1 MRLGSAEEIRK
12 YQLFGIGGFEL
23 FIILLFAF
31 LIFGPDKLPEMAKTL
46 GVAQAQEEMKAV
58 INDEVLDPDAGKKA
72 ASGSG
77 SKPAPHA
84 TQESFAER
92 KARYDKE
99 RAERLKRQQIDA
111 NRAAMKAE
119 AAKKTVDETADET
132 ACIPVIPFP
141 GAKKAEEP
149 VEAEPEEETDA
160 ETEEEPPQD
169 DEPKSMSLQEILA
182 QTVQEALSEREDTI
196 IEEEPPHRGLFSR
209 RKMRDTEQLYDDAE
223 EEEDEEEEFEEP
235 EPELPEPPLTETLSD
250 YRAQLSGATKA
261 RRGAGIFTLLLCVMA
276 VLEHFSILPEAYT
289 ADPMIR
295 ALPPLA
301 VEAIVC
307 AIGWRIFA
315 GALRS
320 LKRGKVTSGFLTML
334 LCLVTLLDT
343 ALYAFLPARAALSLP
358 LPVLGA
364 MSVYCAL
371 LGESLR
377 LHGMYDTF
385 RIAAIGNAP
394 YIVTVTAGGA
404 AKRVG
409 LPGGFSNSARA
420 NDPYSRWQSV
430 LLPVFLAVSVVFGV
444 LSTLETKQNALL
456 AWNLS
461 VMLASAN
468 LLAFPM
474 VCALPLKRIAARL
487 AKSGS
492 AVAGF
497 SGADAIRRSNCV
509 ILTDGDL
516 FPPGT
521 VTLGG
526 LKVFGE
532 ESGKVISYA
541 ATMAHASESG
551 LSRLFDNLLASD
563 GGFREQVEDVDFY
576 EEGGVGGR
584 IHGETVLFGTAG
596 FMRKRG
602 VNLPRNLGLKTGV
615 FLSVDGTLIAVFAVK
630 YMPAENVDWA
640 LHALHHSRITP
651 VLAVRDGN
659 ITPAL
664 LKRKFGTDA
673 RAVYPK
679 LSTRL
684 ALSERGGGRPY
695 ALLMREGLMPYAEV
709 VLGSKRLCRSARR
722 CTVLAFV
729 AATLATLLA
738 FYLTFVGAYSVL
750 TPLSLLVFV
759 LLWSL
764 SALLDA
770 LLSDRY

>member
-1 MRLGSAEEIRK
+1 MDPKDLEFEETLADSELLLKNTARSMDEDAEFTLES
-12 YQLFGIGGFEL
+12 
-23 FIILLFAF
+23 ILA
-31 LIFGPDKLPEMAKTL
+31 EY
-46 GVAQAQEEMKAV
+46 
-58 INDEVLDPDAGKKA
+58 
-72 ASGSG
+72 GSG
-77 SKPAPHA
+77 TPAAPEPEEKEPEPPAEKKPPAKVVPLP
-84 TQESFAER
+84 
-92 KARYDKE
+92 K
-99 RAERLKRQQIDA
+99 
-111 NRAAMKAE
+111 KAE

-132 ACIPVIPFP
+132 ARIPVIPFP

-149 VEAEPEEETDA
+149 VEAEPEEKTDA

-169 DEPKSMSLQEILA
+169 DEPKSMSLQDILA

-196 IEEEPPHRGLFSR
+196 IEE
-209 RKMRDTEQLYDDAE
+209 
-223 EEEDEEEEFEEP
+223 
-235 EPELPEPPLTETLSD
+235 EPPLTETLSD

-261 RRGAGIFTLLLCVMA
+261 RRGAGIFTFLLCVMA

-295 ALPPLA
+295 ALPLLA

-320 LKRGKVTSGFLTML
+320 LKQGKVTSGFLTML

-430 LLPVFLAVSVVFGV
+430 LLPVFLAASVVFGV

-521 VTLGG
+521 ITLGG

-709 VLGSKRLCRSARR
+709 VLGSKRLCASAKR
-722 CTVLAFV
+722 CTVLAFL
-729 AATLATLLA
+729 AATASTLLA

-750 TPLSLLVFV
+750 TPFSLLIYV

-764 SALLDA
+764 SALVDA

>member
-1 MRLGSAEEIRK
+1 MDPKDLEFEETLADSELLLKNTARSMDEDAEFTLES
-12 YQLFGIGGFEL
+12 
-23 FIILLFAF
+23 ILA
-31 LIFGPDKLPEMAKTL
+31 EY
-46 GVAQAQEEMKAV
+46 
-58 INDEVLDPDAGKKA
+58 
-72 ASGSG
+72 GSG
-77 SKPAPHA
+77 TPAAPEPEEKEPEPPAEKKPPAKVVPLP
-84 TQESFAER
+84 
-92 KARYDKE
+92 K
-99 RAERLKRQQIDA
+99 
-111 NRAAMKAE
+111 KAE

-132 ACIPVIPFP
+132 ARIPVIPFP

-149 VEAEPEEETDA
+149 IEAEPEEKTDA

-169 DEPKSMSLQEILA
+169 DEPKSMSLQDILT

-196 IEEEPPHRGLFSR
+196 IEEEPPRRGLFSR

-223 EEEDEEEEFEEP
+223 KEEDEEEAFEEP

-295 ALPPLA
+295 ALPLLA

-320 LKRGKVTSGFLTML
+320 LKQGKVTSGFLTML

-430 LLPVFLAVSVVFGV
+430 LLPVFLAAAVVFGV

-461 VMLASAN
+461 VRLASAN

-474 VCALPLKRIAARL
+474 VCALPLTRIAARL

-709 VLGSKRLCRSARR
+709 VLGSKRLCASAKR
-722 CTVLAFV
+722 CTVLAFL
-729 AATLATLLA
+729 AATASTLLA

-750 TPLSLLVFV
+750 TPFSLLIYV

-764 SALLDA
+764 SALVDA

>member
-1 MRLGSAEEIRK
+1 MDPKDLEFEETLADSELLLKNTARSMDEDAEFTLESILAEYGSGTPAAPEPEEKASEPPAEEK
-12 YQLFGIGGFEL
+12 QS
-23 FIILLFAF
+23 AKVV
-31 LIFGPDKLPEMAKTL
+31 PLPK
-46 GVAQAQEEMKAV
+46 
-58 INDEVLDPDAGKKA
+58 
-72 ASGSG
+72 
-77 SKPAPHA
+77 
-84 TQESFAER
+84 
-92 KARYDKE
+92 
-99 RAERLKRQQIDA
+99 
-111 NRAAMKAE
+111 KAE

-132 ACIPVIPFP
+132 ARIPVIPFP

-149 VEAEPEEETDA
+149 VEAESEETPEEEPA
-160 ETEEEPPQD
+160 QD
-169 DEPKSMSLQEILA
+169 DEPKSMSLQDVLA

-196 IEEEPPHRGLFSR
+196 IEEEPPRRGLFSR

-235 EPELPEPPLTETLSD
+235 EPELPEPPLTEMLSD

-295 ALPPLA
+295 ALPLLA

-315 GALRS
+315 RTIRS
-320 LKRGKVTSGFLTML
+320 LRQGKTTSGFLTML

-420 NDPYSRWQSV
+420 NAPYSRWQSV
-430 LLPVFLAVSVVFGV
+430 LLPVFLAAAVVFGV
-444 LSTLETKQNALL
+444 LSTLEMKQNALL

-709 VLGSKRLCRSARR
+709 VLGSKRLCASARR
-722 CTVLAFV
+722 CTVLAFL
-729 AATLATLLA
+729 AATASTLLA

-750 TPLSLLVFV
+750 TPLSLLIYV

-764 SALLDA
+764 SALVDA

>member
-1 MRLGSAEEIRK
+1 MDPKDLEFEETLADSELLLKNTARSMDEDAEFTLES
-12 YQLFGIGGFEL
+12 
-23 FIILLFAF
+23 ILA
-31 LIFGPDKLPEMAKTL
+31 EY
-46 GVAQAQEEMKAV
+46 
-58 INDEVLDPDAGKKA
+58 
-72 ASGSG
+72 GSG
-77 SKPAPHA
+77 TPAVPEPEEKEPEPPAEKKPPAKVVPLP
-84 TQESFAER
+84 
-92 KARYDKE
+92 K
-99 RAERLKRQQIDA
+99 
-111 NRAAMKAE
+111 KAE

-132 ACIPVIPFP
+132 ARIPVIPFP

-149 VEAEPEEETDA
+149 IEAEPEEKTDA

-169 DEPKSMSLQEILA
+169 DEPKSMSLQDILA
-182 QTVQEALSEREDTI
+182 QTVQEALSEREDTV
-196 IEEEPPHRGLFSR
+196 IEEEPPRRGLFSR

-295 ALPPLA
+295 ALPLLA

-320 LKRGKVTSGFLTML
+320 LKQGKVTSGFLTML

-420 NDPYSRWQSV
+420 NAPYSRWQSV
-430 LLPVFLAVSVVFGV
+430 LLPVFLAAAVVFGV

-474 VCALPLKRIAARL
+474 VCTLPLKRIAARL

-709 VLGSKRLCRSARR
+709 VLGSKRLCASARR
-722 CTVLAFV
+722 CTVLAFL
-729 AATLATLLA
+729 AATASTLLA

-750 TPLSLLVFV
+750 TPFSLLIYV

-764 SALLDA
+764 SALVDA

>member
-1 MRLGSAEEIRK
+1 MDPKDLEFEETLADSELLLKNTARSMDEDAEFTLESILAEYGSGTPAAPEPEEKASEPPAEEK
-12 YQLFGIGGFEL
+12 QS
-23 FIILLFAF
+23 AKVV
-31 LIFGPDKLPEMAKTL
+31 PLPK
-46 GVAQAQEEMKAV
+46 
-58 INDEVLDPDAGKKA
+58 
-72 ASGSG
+72 
-77 SKPAPHA
+77 
-84 TQESFAER
+84 
-92 KARYDKE
+92 
-99 RAERLKRQQIDA
+99 
-111 NRAAMKAE
+111 KAE

-132 ACIPVIPFP
+132 ARIPVIPFP

-149 VEAEPEEETDA
+149 VEAEPEETP
-160 ETEEEPPQD
+160 EEEPAQD
-169 DEPKSMSLQEILA
+169 DEPKSMSLQDVLA

-196 IEEEPPHRGLFSR
+196 IEEEPPRRGLFSR

-295 ALPPLA
+295 ALPLLA

-320 LKRGKVTSGFLTML
+320 LKQGKVTSGFLTML

-420 NDPYSRWQSV
+420 NAPYSRWQSV
-430 LLPVFLAVSVVFGV
+430 LLPVFLAAAVVFGV

-474 VCALPLKRIAARL
+474 VCALPLKRIAAWL

-521 VTLGG
+521 ITLGG

-576 EEGGVGGR
+576 EEGGIGGR

-709 VLGSKRLCRSARR
+709 VLGSKRLCASAKR
-722 CTVLAFV
+722 CTVLAFL
-729 AATLATLLA
+729 AATASTLLA

-750 TPLSLLVFV
+750 TPFSLLIYV

-764 SALLDA
+764 SALVDA

>member
-1 MRLGSAEEIRK
+1 MDPKDLEFEETLADSELLLKNTARSMDEDAEFTLESILAEYGSGTPAAPEPEEKASEPPAEEK
-12 YQLFGIGGFEL
+12 QS
-23 FIILLFAF
+23 AKVV
-31 LIFGPDKLPEMAKTL
+31 PLPK
-46 GVAQAQEEMKAV
+46 
-58 INDEVLDPDAGKKA
+58 
-72 ASGSG
+72 
-77 SKPAPHA
+77 
-84 TQESFAER
+84 
-92 KARYDKE
+92 
-99 RAERLKRQQIDA
+99 
-111 NRAAMKAE
+111 KAE

-132 ACIPVIPFP
+132 ARIPVIPFP

-149 VEAEPEEETDA
+149 VEAEPEETP
-160 ETEEEPPQD
+160 EEEPAQD
-169 DEPKSMSLQEILA
+169 DEPKSMSLQDILA

-196 IEEEPPHRGLFSR
+196 IEEKPPRRGLFSR

-295 ALPPLA
+295 ALPLLA

-315 GALRS
+315 RTIRS
-320 LKRGKVTSGFLTML
+320 LRQGKTTSGFLTML

-420 NDPYSRWQSV
+420 NAPYSRWQSV
-430 LLPVFLAVSVVFGV
+430 LLPVFLAAAVVFGV

-474 VCALPLKRIAARL
+474 ACALPLKRIAARL

-709 VLGSKRLCRSARR
+709 VLGSKRLCASAKR
-722 CTVLAFV
+722 CTVLAFL
-729 AATLATLLA
+729 AATASTLLA

-750 TPLSLLVFV
+750 TPLSLLIYV

-764 SALLDA
+764 SALVDA

>member
-1 MRLGSAEEIRK
+1 MDPKDLEFEETLADSELLLKNTARSMDEDAEFTLESILAEYGSGTSAAPEPEEKEPEPPAEK
-12 YQLFGIGGFEL
+12 KPP
-23 FIILLFAF
+23 AKVV
-31 LIFGPDKLPEMAKTL
+31 PLP
-46 GVAQAQEEMKAV
+46 
-58 INDEVLDPDAGKKA
+58 KKA
-72 ASGSG
+72 E
-77 SKPAPHA
+77 
-84 TQESFAER
+84 T
-92 KARYDKE
+92 
-99 RAERLKRQQIDA
+99 
-111 NRAAMKAE
+111 
-119 AAKKTVDETADET
+119 AKKPVDETADKT
-132 ACIPVIPFP
+132 VRLPVIPFP

-149 VEAEPEEETDA
+149 IEAEPEA
-160 ETEEEPPQD
+160 APEEEPAQD
-169 DEPKSMSLQEILA
+169 DEPKSMSLQDILA
-182 QTVQEALSEREDTI
+182 QTVQEALSEREDTV
-196 IEEEPPHRGLFSR
+196 IEEEPPRRGLFSR

-223 EEEDEEEEFEEP
+223 EEENEEEEFE

-289 ADPMIR
+289 GNSMIR
-295 ALPPLA
+295 ALPLLA
-301 VEAIVC
+301 LEAIVC

-320 LKRGKVTSGFLTML
+320 LKRGKVTSGFLTLL

-364 MSVYCAL
+364 LSVYCSL

-430 LLPVFLAVSVVFGV
+430 LLPIFLVAAVVFGV
-444 LSTLETKQNALL
+444 LSTLETKQSALL

-474 VCALPLKRIAARL
+474 VCALPLKRIASRL

-521 VTLGG
+521 ITLGG

-679 LSTRL
+679 ISTRL

-709 VLGSKRLCRSARR
+709 VLGSKRLCASAKR
-722 CTVLAFV
+722 CTVLAFL
-729 AATLATLLA
+729 AATASTLLA

-750 TPLSLLVFV
+750 TPFSLLIYV

-764 SALLDA
+764 SVLVDA
-770 LLSDRY
+770 MLSDRY

>member
-1 MRLGSAEEIRK
+1 MDPKDLEFEETLADSELLLKNTARSMDEDAEFTLES
-12 YQLFGIGGFEL
+12 
-23 FIILLFAF
+23 ILA
-31 LIFGPDKLPEMAKTL
+31 EY
-46 GVAQAQEEMKAV
+46 
-58 INDEVLDPDAGKKA
+58 
-72 ASGSG
+72 GSG
-77 SKPAPHA
+77 TPAAPEPEEKEPEPPAEKKPPAKVVPLP
-84 TQESFAER
+84 
-92 KARYDKE
+92 K
-99 RAERLKRQQIDA
+99 
-111 NRAAMKAE
+111 KAE

-132 ACIPVIPFP
+132 ARIPVIPFP

-149 VEAEPEEETDA
+149 IEAEPEEKTDA

-169 DEPKSMSLQEILA
+169 DEPKSMSLQDILA

-196 IEEEPPHRGLFSR
+196 IEEEPPRRGLFSR

-223 EEEDEEEEFEEP
+223 EEEDEEEEFEES

-295 ALPPLA
+295 ALPLLA

-320 LKRGKVTSGFLTML
+320 LKQGKVTSGFLTML

-430 LLPVFLAVSVVFGV
+430 LLPVFLAAAVVFGV

-474 VCALPLKRIAARL
+474 VCTLPLKRIAARL

-709 VLGSKRLCRSARR
+709 VLGSKRLCASARR
-722 CTVLAFV
+722 CTVLAFL
-729 AATLATLLA
+729 AATASTLLA

-750 TPLSLLVFV
+750 TPLSLLIYV

-764 SALLDA
+764 SALVDA

>member
-1 MRLGSAEEIRK
+1 MDPKDLEFEETLADSELLLKNTARSMDENAEFTLESILAEYGSGTGAASEPEETPALPAEE
-12 YQLFGIGGFEL
+12 
-23 FIILLFAF
+23 
-31 LIFGPDKLPEMAKTL
+31 
-46 GVAQAQEEMKAV
+46 
-58 INDEVLDPDAGKKA
+58 KKA
-72 ASGSG
+72 ANA
-77 SKPAPHA
+77 APLP
-84 TQESFAER
+84 
-92 KARYDKE
+92 K
-99 RAERLKRQQIDA
+99 
-111 NRAAMKAE
+111 KAE
-119 AAKKTVDETADET
+119 TARGDTDETVRL
-132 ACIPVIPFP
+132 PVIPFP
-141 GAKKAEEP
+141 GAKKAGESVEP
-149 VEAEPEEETDA
+149 EAEKAEESA
-160 ETEEEPPQD
+160 EPPAPD
-169 DEPKSMSLQEILA
+169 DAPKAMSLQDILA

-196 IEEEPPHRGLFSR
+196 IEEEPPRRGLFSR
-209 RKMRDTEQLYDDAE
+209 RRMRDTEQLYDDPE
-223 EEEDEEEEFEEP
+223 EEESGDEEEFE
-235 EPELPEPPLTETLSD
+235 EPELPEPPLDETLSD
-250 YRAQLSGATKA
+250 YRAQLSGAVKA
-261 RRGAGIFTLLLCVMA
+261 RRGAGIFTLPLCVMA
-276 VLEHFSILPEAYT
+276 VLEHFSVLPAAYVE
-289 ADPMIR
+289 DPMLR
-295 ALPPLA
+295 ALPLL
-301 VEAIVC
+301 VLEAIVC
-307 AIGWRIFA
+307 AFGWRIFA
-315 GALRS
+315 DALRS
-320 LKRGKVTSGFLTML
+320 LRRGKVASPFLTLL

-358 LPVLGA
+358 LPALGA
-364 MSVYCAL
+364 LSVYCAL

-385 RIAAIGNAP
+385 RIAAIGSAP

-409 LPGGFSNSARA
+409 PVNGFSNSARA
-420 NDPYSRWQSV
+420 GDPYSRWQSI
-430 LLPVFLAVSVVFGV
+430 LLPVFLAASVAFGV
-444 LSTLETKQNALL
+444 LSTLETKQRVLL

-461 VMLASAN
+461 VLLASAN

-563 GGFREQVEDVDFY
+563 GGFREPVEDVDFY

-679 LSTRL
+679 LGTRL

-709 VLGSKRLCRSARR
+709 VLGSKRLCTSARR
-722 CTVLAFV
+722 CTVLAFL
-729 AATLATLLA
+729 AATASMLLA

-750 TPLSLLVFV
+750 TPFSLLIYV

-764 SALLDA
+764 SVLVDA

>member
-1 MRLGSAEEIRK
+1 MDPKDLEFEETLADSELLLKNTARSMDEDAEFTLESILAEYGSGTPAAPEPEEKELEPPAEK
-12 YQLFGIGGFEL
+12 KPP
-23 FIILLFAF
+23 AKVV
-31 LIFGPDKLPEMAKTL
+31 PLPK
-46 GVAQAQEEMKAV
+46 KA
-58 INDEVLDPDAGKKA
+58 ETAKKA
-72 ASGSG
+72 AD
-77 SKPAPHA
+77 KP
-84 TQESFAER
+84 
-92 KARYDKE
+92 
-99 RAERLKRQQIDA
+99 
-111 NRAAMKAE
+111 
-119 AAKKTVDETADET
+119 ADET
-132 ACIPVIPFP
+132 VRLPVIPFP
-141 GAKKAEEP
+141 GAKKAETQ
-149 VEAEPEEETDA
+149 VEPEEEPEEA
-160 ETEEEPPQD
+160 PEEEPAQD
-169 DEPKSMSLQEILA
+169 DEPKSMSLQDILA
-182 QTVQEALSEREDTI
+182 QTVQEALSEREDTV
-196 IEEEPPHRGLFSR
+196 IEEEPPRRGLFSR

-223 EEEDEEEEFEEP
+223 EEEEDEEFEEP
-235 EPELPEPPLTETLSD
+235 EPELPEPPLEETLSD

-261 RRGAGIFTLLLCVMA
+261 RRGAGIFTFLLCVMA

-289 ADPMIR
+289 GSPMIR
-295 ALPPLA
+295 ALPLLA
-301 VEAIVC
+301 LETIVC

-320 LKRGKVTSGFLTML
+320 LKQGKVTSGFLTML

-364 MSVYCAL
+364 LSVYCAL

-377 LHGMYDTF
+377 LRGMYDTF

-409 LPGGFSNSARA
+409 LPNGFSNSARA

-430 LLPVFLAVSVVFGV
+430 LLPIFLVAAVVFGV

-474 VCALPLKRIAARL
+474 VCALPFKRIASRL

-521 VTLGG
+521 ITLGG

-709 VLGSKRLCRSARR
+709 VLGSKRLCASAKR
-722 CTVLAFV
+722 CTVLAFL
-729 AATLATLLA
+729 AATASTLLA
-738 FYLTFVGAYSVL
+738 FYLTFAGAYSVL
-750 TPLSLLVFV
+750 TPFSLLIYV

-764 SALLDA
+764 SVLVDA
-770 LLSDRY
+770 MLSDRY

>member
-1 MRLGSAEEIRK
+1 MDPKDLEFEETLADSELLLKNTARSMDEDAEFTLES
-12 YQLFGIGGFEL
+12 
-23 FIILLFAF
+23 ILA
-31 LIFGPDKLPEMAKTL
+31 EY
-46 GVAQAQEEMKAV
+46 
-58 INDEVLDPDAGKKA
+58 
-72 ASGSG
+72 GSG
-77 SKPAPHA
+77 TPAAPEPEEKEPEPPAEKKPPAKVVPLP
-84 TQESFAER
+84 
-92 KARYDKE
+92 K
-99 RAERLKRQQIDA
+99 
-111 NRAAMKAE
+111 KAE

-132 ACIPVIPFP
+132 ARIPVIPFP

-149 VEAEPEEETDA
+149 VEAEPEETP
-160 ETEEEPPQD
+160 EEEPAQD
-169 DEPKSMSLQEILA
+169 DEPKSMSLQDILA
-182 QTVQEALSEREDTI
+182 QTVQEALSEREDTV
-196 IEEEPPHRGLFSR
+196 IEEEPPRRGLFSR

-320 LKRGKVTSGFLTML
+320 LKQGKVTSGFLTML

-420 NDPYSRWQSV
+420 NAPYSRWQSV
-430 LLPVFLAVSVVFGV
+430 LLPVFLAAAVVFGV

-474 VCALPLKRIAARL
+474 VCVLPLKRIAARL

-709 VLGSKRLCRSARR
+709 VLGSKRLCASAKR
-722 CTVLAFV
+722 CTVLAFL
-729 AATLATLLA
+729 AATASTLLA
-738 FYLTFVGAYSVL
+738 FYLTFVGAYNVL
-750 TPLSLLVFV
+750 TPLSLLIYV

-764 SALLDA
+764 SALVDA

>member
-1 MRLGSAEEIRK
+1 MDPKDLEFEETLADSELLLKNTARSMDEDAEFTLESILAEYGSGTPAAPEPEEK
-12 YQLFGIGGFEL
+12 EPEPPTEKKPP
-23 FIILLFAF
+23 AKVV
-31 LIFGPDKLPEMAKTL
+31 PLP
-46 GVAQAQEEMKAV
+46 
-58 INDEVLDPDAGKKA
+58 KKA
-72 ASGSG
+72 E
-77 SKPAPHA
+77 
-84 TQESFAER
+84 T
-92 KARYDKE
+92 
-99 RAERLKRQQIDA
+99 
-111 NRAAMKAE
+111 
-119 AAKKTVDETADET
+119 AKKPVDETADET
-132 ACIPVIPFP
+132 VRLPVIPFP

-149 VEAEPEEETDA
+149 IEAEPEEA
-160 ETEEEPPQD
+160 PEEEPAQD
-169 DEPKSMSLQEILA
+169 DEPKSMSLQDILA
-182 QTVQEALSEREDTI
+182 QTVQEALSEREDTV
-196 IEEEPPHRGLFSR
+196 IEEEPPRRGLFSR

-223 EEEDEEEEFEEP
+223 EEEEEEEEFE

-289 ADPMIR
+289 GNSMIR
-295 ALPPLA
+295 ALPLLA
-301 VEAIVC
+301 LEAIVC

-320 LKRGKVTSGFLTML
+320 LKRGKVTSGFLTLL

-364 MSVYCAL
+364 LSVYCAL

-430 LLPVFLAVSVVFGV
+430 LLPIFLVAAVVFGV
-444 LSTLETKQNALL
+444 LSTLETKQSALL

-474 VCALPLKRIAARL
+474 VCALPLKRIASRL

-521 VTLGG
+521 ITLGG

-679 LSTRL
+679 ISTRL

-709 VLGSKRLCRSARR
+709 VLGSKRLCASAKR
-722 CTVLAFV
+722 CTVLAFL
-729 AATLATLLA
+729 AATASTLLA

-750 TPLSLLVFV
+750 TPLSLLIYV

-764 SALLDA
+764 SVLVDA
-770 LLSDRY
+770 MLSDRY

>member
-1 MRLGSAEEIRK
+1 MDPKDLEFEETLADSELLLKNTARSMDEDAEFTLES
-12 YQLFGIGGFEL
+12 
-23 FIILLFAF
+23 ILA
-31 LIFGPDKLPEMAKTL
+31 EY
-46 GVAQAQEEMKAV
+46 
-58 INDEVLDPDAGKKA
+58 
-72 ASGSG
+72 GSG
-77 SKPAPHA
+77 TPAAPEPEEKEPEPPAEKKPPAKVVPLP
-84 TQESFAER
+84 
-92 KARYDKE
+92 K
-99 RAERLKRQQIDA
+99 
-111 NRAAMKAE
+111 KAE

-132 ACIPVIPFP
+132 ARIPVIPFP

-149 VEAEPEEETDA
+149 IEAEPEEETDA

-169 DEPKSMSLQEILA
+169 DEPKSMSLQDILA
-182 QTVQEALSEREDTI
+182 QTVQEALSEREDTV
-196 IEEEPPHRGLFSR
+196 IEEEPPRRGLFSR

-295 ALPPLA
+295 ALPLLA

-320 LKRGKVTSGFLTML
+320 LKQGKVTSGFLTML

-430 LLPVFLAVSVVFGV
+430 LLPVFLAAAVVFGV

-474 VCALPLKRIAARL
+474 VCTLPLKRIAARL

-709 VLGSKRLCRSARR
+709 VLGSKRLCASARR
-722 CTVLAFV
+722 CTVLAFL
-729 AATLATLLA
+729 AATASTLLA

-750 TPLSLLVFV
+750 TPFSLLIYV

-764 SALLDA
+764 SALVDA

>member
-1 MRLGSAEEIRK
+1 MDPKDLEFEETLADSELLLKNTARSMDEDAEFTLESILAEYGSGASAAPKPEETAPEPPAEK
-12 YQLFGIGGFEL
+12 KP
-23 FIILLFAF
+23 A
-31 LIFGPDKLPEMAKTL
+31 AKTVPL
-46 GVAQAQEEMKAV
+46 
-58 INDEVLDPDAGKKA
+58 PKKA
-72 ASGSG
+72 E
-77 SKPAPHA
+77 
-84 TQESFAER
+84 T
-92 KARYDKE
+92 
-99 RAERLKRQQIDA
+99 
-111 NRAAMKAE
+111 
-119 AAKKTVDETADET
+119 AKKAVDETADEPVRG
-132 ACIPVIPFP
+132 PVIPFP

-149 VEAEPEEETDA
+149 SEPEEKTEA
-160 ETEEEPPQD
+160 ESEEETVQD
-169 DEPKSMSLQEILA
+169 DGPKSMSLQDILA
-182 QTVQEALSEREDTI
+182 QTVQEALSEREDTV
-196 IEEEPPHRGLFSR
+196 IEEEPPRRGLFSR

-223 EEEDEEEEFEEP
+223 EEEDEEDEEFE
-235 EPELPEPPLTETLSD
+235 EPELPEPPLAETLSD

-261 RRGAGIFTLLLCVMA
+261 RRGAGIFAFLLCVMA

-295 ALPPLA
+295 ALPLLA
-301 VEAIVC
+301 LEAIVC

-320 LKRGKVTSGFLTML
+320 LGQGKVTSGFLTML
-334 LCLVTLLDT
+334 LCVVTLLDT

-364 MSVYCAL
+364 LSVYCAL

-385 RIAAIGNAP
+385 RIVAIGNAP

-409 LPGGFSNSARA
+409 LSGGFSNSARA
-420 NDPYSRWQSV
+420 SDPYSRWQSV
-430 LLPVFLAVSVVFGV
+430 LLPVFLVAAVVFGV
-444 LSTLETKQNALL
+444 LSTLETKQSVLL

-461 VMLASAN
+461 VLLASAN

-474 VCALPLKRIAARL
+474 VCALPFKRIAARL

-709 VLGSKRLCRSARR
+709 VLGSKRLCTSARR
-722 CTVLAFV
+722 CTVLAFL
-729 AATLATLLA
+729 AATASTLLA

-750 TPLSLLVFV
+750 TPLSLLIYV

-764 SALLDA
+764 SVLLDA
-770 LLSDRY
+770 MLSDRY

>member
-1 MRLGSAEEIRK
+1 MDPKDLEFEETLADSELLLKNTARSMDEDAEFTLES
-12 YQLFGIGGFEL
+12 
-23 FIILLFAF
+23 ILA
-31 LIFGPDKLPEMAKTL
+31 EY
-46 GVAQAQEEMKAV
+46 
-58 INDEVLDPDAGKKA
+58 
-72 ASGSG
+72 GSG
-77 SKPAPHA
+77 TPAAPEPEEKEPEPPAEKKPPAKVVPLP
-84 TQESFAER
+84 
-92 KARYDKE
+92 K
-99 RAERLKRQQIDA
+99 
-111 NRAAMKAE
+111 KAE

-132 ACIPVIPFP
+132 ARIPVIPFP

-149 VEAEPEEETDA
+149 IEAEPEEETDA

-169 DEPKSMSLQEILA
+169 DEPKSMSLQDILA

-196 IEEEPPHRGLFSR
+196 IEEEPPRRGLFSR

-301 VEAIVC
+301 VEAIAC

-320 LKRGKVTSGFLTML
+320 LKQGKVTSGFLTML

-430 LLPVFLAVSVVFGV
+430 LLPVFLAAAVVFGV

-709 VLGSKRLCRSARR
+709 VLGSKRLCASARR
-722 CTVLAFV
+722 CTVLAFL
-729 AATLATLLA
+729 AAMASTLLA

-750 TPLSLLVFV
+750 TPFSLLIYV

-764 SALLDA
+764 SALVDA

>member
-1 MRLGSAEEIRK
+1 MDPKDLEFEETLADSELLLKNTARSMDEDAEFTLESILAEYGSGTPAAPEPEEKEPEPSAEK
-12 YQLFGIGGFEL
+12 KPP
-23 FIILLFAF
+23 AKVV
-31 LIFGPDKLPEMAKTL
+31 PLPK
-46 GVAQAQEEMKAV
+46 
-58 INDEVLDPDAGKKA
+58 
-72 ASGSG
+72 
-77 SKPAPHA
+77 
-84 TQESFAER
+84 
-92 KARYDKE
+92 
-99 RAERLKRQQIDA
+99 
-111 NRAAMKAE
+111 KAE

-132 ACIPVIPFP
+132 ARIPVIPFP

-149 VEAEPEEETDA
+149 IEAEPEEETDA

-169 DEPKSMSLQEILA
+169 DEPKSMSLQDILA

-196 IEEEPPHRGLFSR
+196 IEEEPPRRGLFSR

-320 LKRGKVTSGFLTML
+320 LKQGKVTSGFLTML

-430 LLPVFLAVSVVFGV
+430 LLPVFLAAAVVFGV

-709 VLGSKRLCRSARR
+709 VLGSKRLCASAKR
-722 CTVLAFV
+722 CTVLAFL
-729 AATLATLLA
+729 AATASTLLA

-750 TPLSLLVFV
+750 TPFSLLIYV

-764 SALLDA
+764 SALVDA

>member
-1 MRLGSAEEIRK
+1 MDPKDLEFEETLADSELLLKNTARSMDEDAEFTLES
-12 YQLFGIGGFEL
+12 
-23 FIILLFAF
+23 ILA
-31 LIFGPDKLPEMAKTL
+31 EY
-46 GVAQAQEEMKAV
+46 
-58 INDEVLDPDAGKKA
+58 
-72 ASGSG
+72 GSG
-77 SKPAPHA
+77 TPAAPEPEEKEPEPPAEKKPPAKVVPLP
-84 TQESFAER
+84 
-92 KARYDKE
+92 K
-99 RAERLKRQQIDA
+99 
-111 NRAAMKAE
+111 KAE

-132 ACIPVIPFP
+132 ARIPVIPFP

-149 VEAEPEEETDA
+149 IEAEPEEKTDA

-169 DEPKSMSLQEILA
+169 DEPKSMSLQDILA

-196 IEEEPPHRGLFSR
+196 IEEEPPRRGLFSR

-295 ALPPLA
+295 ALPLLA
-301 VEAIVC
+301 VEAIAC

-320 LKRGKVTSGFLTML
+320 LKQGKVTSGFLTML

-430 LLPVFLAVSVVFGV
+430 LLPVFLAAAVVFGV

-474 VCALPLKRIAARL
+474 ACALPLKRIAARL

-709 VLGSKRLCRSARR
+709 VLGSKRLCASAKR
-722 CTVLAFV
+722 CTVLAFL
-729 AATLATLLA
+729 AATASTLLA

-750 TPLSLLVFV
+750 TPFSLLIYV

-764 SALLDA
+764 SALVDA

>member
-1 MRLGSAEEIRK
+1 MDPKDLEFEETLADSELLLKNTARSMDEDAEFTLES
-12 YQLFGIGGFEL
+12 
-23 FIILLFAF
+23 ILA
-31 LIFGPDKLPEMAKTL
+31 EY
-46 GVAQAQEEMKAV
+46 
-58 INDEVLDPDAGKKA
+58 
-72 ASGSG
+72 GSG
-77 SKPAPHA
+77 TPAAPEPEEKEPEPPAEKKPPAKVVPLP
-84 TQESFAER
+84 
-92 KARYDKE
+92 K
-99 RAERLKRQQIDA
+99 
-111 NRAAMKAE
+111 KAE
-119 AAKKTVDETADET
+119 AADETAR
-132 ACIPVIPFP
+132 IPVIPFP

-149 VEAEPEEETDA
+149 VEAEPEETP
-160 ETEEEPPQD
+160 EEEPPQD
-169 DEPKSMSLQEILA
+169 DEPKSMSLQDILA
-182 QTVQEALSEREDTI
+182 QTVQEALSEREDTV
-196 IEEEPPHRGLFSR
+196 IEEEPPRRGLFSR

-301 VEAIVC
+301 VEAIAC

-320 LKRGKVTSGFLTML
+320 LKQGKVTSGFLSML

-409 LPGGFSNSARA
+409 LPDGFSNSARA

-430 LLPVFLAVSVVFGV
+430 LLPVFLAAAVVFGV

-492 AVAGF
+492 
-497 SGADAIRRSNCV
+497 R
-509 ILTDGDL
+509 
-516 FPPGT
+516 
-521 VTLGG
+521 GG
-526 LKVFGE
+526 LFRRGRHPPEQLRHSDRRRPVPARNGHARRAQSVWRGE
-532 ESGKVISYA
+532 RQG
-541 ATMAHASESG
+541 H
-551 LSRLFDNLLASD
+551 LLRRDD
-563 GGFREQVEDVDFY
+563 GPRV
-576 EEGGVGGR
+576 
-584 IHGETVLFGTAG
+584 
-596 FMRKRG
+596 RKR
-602 VNLPRNLGLKTGV
+602 PEPP
-615 FLSVDGTLIAVFAVK
+615 F
-630 YMPAENVDWA
+630 
-640 LHALHHSRITP
+640 
-651 VLAVRDGN
+651 
-659 ITPAL
+659 
-664 LKRKFGTDA
+664 
-673 RAVYPK
+673 
-679 LSTRL
+679 
-684 ALSERGGGRPY
+684 
-695 ALLMREGLMPYAEV
+695 
-709 VLGSKRLCRSARR
+709 
-722 CTVLAFV
+722 
-729 AATLATLLA
+729 
-738 FYLTFVGAYSVL
+738 
-750 TPLSLLVFV
+750 
-759 LLWSL
+759 
-764 SALLDA
+764 
-770 LLSDRY
+770 

>member
-1 MRLGSAEEIRK
+1 MDPKDLEFEETLADSELLLKNTARSMDEDAEFTLESILAEYGSGTPAAPEPEEKASEPPAEEK
-12 YQLFGIGGFEL
+12 QS
-23 FIILLFAF
+23 AKVV
-31 LIFGPDKLPEMAKTL
+31 PLPK
-46 GVAQAQEEMKAV
+46 
-58 INDEVLDPDAGKKA
+58 
-72 ASGSG
+72 
-77 SKPAPHA
+77 
-84 TQESFAER
+84 
-92 KARYDKE
+92 
-99 RAERLKRQQIDA
+99 
-111 NRAAMKAE
+111 KAE
-119 AAKKTVDETADET
+119 AAKESVDDTADGT
-132 ACIPVIPFP
+132 ARIPVIPFP

-149 VEAEPEEETDA
+149 IEAEPEEETDA

-169 DEPKSMSLQEILA
+169 DEPKSMSLQDILA

-196 IEEEPPHRGLFSR
+196 IEEEPPRRGLFSR

-261 RRGAGIFTLLLCVMA
+261 RRGAGIFTLLLCVIA

-307 AIGWRIFA
+307 AIGWGLFA

-430 LLPVFLAVSVVFGV
+430 LLPVFLAAAVVFGV

-551 LSRLFDNLLASD
+551 LSRLFDNLLARD

-709 VLGSKRLCRSARR
+709 VLGSKRLCASARR
-722 CTVLAFV
+722 CTVLAFL
-729 AATLATLLA
+729 AATASTLLA

-750 TPLSLLVFV
+750 TPFSLLIYV

-764 SALLDA
+764 SALVDA

>member
-1 MRLGSAEEIRK
+1 MDPKDLEFEETLADSELLLKNTARSMDEDAEFTLES
-12 YQLFGIGGFEL
+12 
-23 FIILLFAF
+23 ILA
-31 LIFGPDKLPEMAKTL
+31 EY
-46 GVAQAQEEMKAV
+46 
-58 INDEVLDPDAGKKA
+58 
-72 ASGSG
+72 GSG
-77 SKPAPHA
+77 TPAAPEPEEKEPEPPAEKKPPAKVVPLP
-84 TQESFAER
+84 
-92 KARYDKE
+92 K
-99 RAERLKRQQIDA
+99 
-111 NRAAMKAE
+111 KAE

-132 ACIPVIPFP
+132 ARIPVIPFP

-149 VEAEPEEETDA
+149 IEAEPEEETDA
-160 ETEEEPPQD
+160 ETEEGPPQD
-169 DEPKSMSLQEILA
+169 DEPKSMSLQDILA

-196 IEEEPPHRGLFSR
+196 IEEEPPRRGLFSR

-295 ALPPLA
+295 ALPLLA

-320 LKRGKVTSGFLTML
+320 LKQGKVTSGFLTML

-377 LHGMYDTF
+377 LHSMYDTF

-430 LLPVFLAVSVVFGV
+430 LLPVFLAASVVFGM

-474 VCALPLKRIAARL
+474 VCALPLNRIAARL

-709 VLGSKRLCRSARR
+709 VLGSKRLCASARR
-722 CTVLAFV
+722 CTVLAFL
-729 AATLATLLA
+729 AATASTLLA

-750 TPLSLLVFV
+750 TPFSLLIYV

-764 SALLDA
+764 SALVDA

>member
-1 MRLGSAEEIRK
+1 MDPKDLEFEETLADSELLLKNTARSMDEDAEFTLESILAEYGSGTSAAPEPEEKEPEPPAEK
-12 YQLFGIGGFEL
+12 KPP
-23 FIILLFAF
+23 AKVV
-31 LIFGPDKLPEMAKTL
+31 PLP
-46 GVAQAQEEMKAV
+46 
-58 INDEVLDPDAGKKA
+58 KKA
-72 ASGSG
+72 E
-77 SKPAPHA
+77 
-84 TQESFAER
+84 T
-92 KARYDKE
+92 
-99 RAERLKRQQIDA
+99 
-111 NRAAMKAE
+111 
-119 AAKKTVDETADET
+119 AKKPVDETADET
-132 ACIPVIPFP
+132 VRLPVIPFP

-149 VEAEPEEETDA
+149 IEAEPEA
-160 ETEEEPPQD
+160 APEEEPAQD
-169 DEPKSMSLQEILA
+169 DEPKSMSLQDILA
-182 QTVQEALSEREDTI
+182 QTVQEALSEREDTV
-196 IEEEPPHRGLFSR
+196 IEEEPPRRGLFSR

-223 EEEDEEEEFEEP
+223 EEENEEEEFE

-289 ADPMIR
+289 GNSMIR
-295 ALPPLA
+295 ALPLLA
-301 VEAIVC
+301 LEAIVC

-320 LKRGKVTSGFLTML
+320 LKRGKVTSGFLTLL

-343 ALYAFLPARAALSLP
+343 AIYAFLPARAALSLP

-364 MSVYCAL
+364 LSVYCAL

-409 LPGGFSNSARA
+409 LPGGFSNSVRA

-430 LLPVFLAVSVVFGV
+430 LLPIFLVAAVVFGV
-444 LSTLETKQNALL
+444 LSTLETKQSALL

-474 VCALPLKRIAARL
+474 VCALPLKRIASRL

-521 VTLGG
+521 ITLGG

-695 ALLMREGLMPYAEV
+695 ALLMREGLMPYAEI
-709 VLGSKRLCRSARR
+709 VLGSKRLCASAKR
-722 CTVLAFV
+722 CTVLAFL
-729 AATLATLLA
+729 AATASTLLA

-750 TPLSLLVFV
+750 TPFSLLIYV

-764 SALLDA
+764 SVLVDA
-770 LLSDRY
+770 MLSDRY

>member
-1 MRLGSAEEIRK
+1 MDPKDLEFEETLADSELLLKNTARSMDEDAEFTLESILAEYGSGTPAAPEPEEKASEPPAEEK
-12 YQLFGIGGFEL
+12 QS
-23 FIILLFAF
+23 AKVV
-31 LIFGPDKLPEMAKTL
+31 PLPK
-46 GVAQAQEEMKAV
+46 
-58 INDEVLDPDAGKKA
+58 
-72 ASGSG
+72 
-77 SKPAPHA
+77 
-84 TQESFAER
+84 
-92 KARYDKE
+92 
-99 RAERLKRQQIDA
+99 
-111 NRAAMKAE
+111 KAE

-132 ACIPVIPFP
+132 ARIPVIPFP

-149 VEAEPEEETDA
+149 VEAESEETPEEEPA
-160 ETEEEPPQD
+160 QD
-169 DEPKSMSLQEILA
+169 DEPKSMSLQDVLA

-196 IEEEPPHRGLFSR
+196 IEEEPPRRGLFSR

-235 EPELPEPPLTETLSD
+235 EPELPEPPLTEMLSD

-295 ALPPLA
+295 ALPLLA

-315 GALRS
+315 RTIRS
-320 LKRGKVTSGFLTML
+320 LRQGKTTSGFLTML

-420 NDPYSRWQSV
+420 NAPYSRWQSV
-430 LLPVFLAVSVVFGV
+430 LLPVFLAAAVVFGV

-709 VLGSKRLCRSARR
+709 VLGSKRLCASARR
-722 CTVLAFV
+722 CTVLAFL
-729 AATLATLLA
+729 AATASTLLA

-750 TPLSLLVFV
+750 TPFSLLIYV

-764 SALLDA
+764 SALVDA

>member
-1 MRLGSAEEIRK
+1 MDPKDLEFEETLADSELLLKNTARSMDEDAEFTLESILAEYGSGTPAAPEPEEKASEPPAEEK
-12 YQLFGIGGFEL
+12 QS
-23 FIILLFAF
+23 AKVV
-31 LIFGPDKLPEMAKTL
+31 PLPK
-46 GVAQAQEEMKAV
+46 
-58 INDEVLDPDAGKKA
+58 
-72 ASGSG
+72 
-77 SKPAPHA
+77 
-84 TQESFAER
+84 
-92 KARYDKE
+92 
-99 RAERLKRQQIDA
+99 
-111 NRAAMKAE
+111 KAE

-132 ACIPVIPFP
+132 ARIPVIPFP

-149 VEAEPEEETDA
+149 VEAEPEETP
-160 ETEEEPPQD
+160 EEEPAQD
-169 DEPKSMSLQEILA
+169 DEPKSMSLQDVLA

-196 IEEEPPHRGLFSR
+196 IEEEPPRRGLFSR

-261 RRGAGIFTLLLCVMA
+261 RRGAGIFTLLLCVIA

-295 ALPPLA
+295 ALPLLA

-320 LKRGKVTSGFLTML
+320 LKQGKVTSGFLTML

-420 NDPYSRWQSV
+420 NAPYSRWQSV
-430 LLPVFLAVSVVFGV
+430 LLPVFLAAAVVFGV

-474 VCALPLKRIAARL
+474 VCALPLKRIAAWL

-709 VLGSKRLCRSARR
+709 VLGSKRLCASAKR
-722 CTVLAFV
+722 CTVLAFL
-729 AATLATLLA
+729 AATASTLLA

-750 TPLSLLVFV
+750 TPFSLLIYV

-764 SALLDA
+764 SALVDA

>member
-1 MRLGSAEEIRK
+1 MDPKDLEFEETLADSELLLKNTARSMDEDAEFTLES
-12 YQLFGIGGFEL
+12 
-23 FIILLFAF
+23 ILA
-31 LIFGPDKLPEMAKTL
+31 EY
-46 GVAQAQEEMKAV
+46 
-58 INDEVLDPDAGKKA
+58 
-72 ASGSG
+72 GSG
-77 SKPAPHA
+77 TPAAPEPEEKEPEPPAEKKPPAKVVPLP
-84 TQESFAER
+84 
-92 KARYDKE
+92 K
-99 RAERLKRQQIDA
+99 
-111 NRAAMKAE
+111 KAE

-132 ACIPVIPFP
+132 ARIPVIPFP

-149 VEAEPEEETDA
+149 IEAEPEEKTDA

-169 DEPKSMSLQEILA
+169 DEPKSMSLQDILT

-196 IEEEPPHRGLFSR
+196 IEEEPPRRGLFSR

-223 EEEDEEEEFEEP
+223 KEEDEEEAFEEP

-295 ALPPLA
+295 ALPLLA

-320 LKRGKVTSGFLTML
+320 LKQGKVTSGFLTML

-420 NDPYSRWQSV
+420 NAPYSRWQSV
-430 LLPVFLAVSVVFGV
+430 LLPVFLAAAVVFGV

-468 LLAFPM
+468 LLAFPR

-709 VLGSKRLCRSARR
+709 VLGSKRLCASAKR
-722 CTVLAFV
+722 CTVLAFL
-729 AATLATLLA
+729 AATASTLLA

-750 TPLSLLVFV
+750 TPFSLLIYV

-764 SALLDA
+764 SALVDA

>member
-1 MRLGSAEEIRK
+1 MDPKDLEFEETLADSELLLKNTARSMDEDAEFTLESILAEYGSGTPAAPEPEEKASEPPAEEK
-12 YQLFGIGGFEL
+12 QS
-23 FIILLFAF
+23 AKVV
-31 LIFGPDKLPEMAKTL
+31 PLPK
-46 GVAQAQEEMKAV
+46 
-58 INDEVLDPDAGKKA
+58 
-72 ASGSG
+72 
-77 SKPAPHA
+77 
-84 TQESFAER
+84 
-92 KARYDKE
+92 
-99 RAERLKRQQIDA
+99 
-111 NRAAMKAE
+111 KAE

-132 ACIPVIPFP
+132 ARIPVIPFP

-149 VEAEPEEETDA
+149 VEAEPEETP
-160 ETEEEPPQD
+160 EEEPAQD
-169 DEPKSMSLQEILA
+169 DEPKSMSLQDILA
-182 QTVQEALSEREDTI
+182 QTVQEALSEREDTV
-196 IEEEPPHRGLFSR
+196 IEEEPPRRGLFSR

-289 ADPMIR
+289 ADLMIR
-295 ALPPLA
+295 ALPLLA

-320 LKRGKVTSGFLTML
+320 LKQGKVTSGFLTML

-420 NDPYSRWQSV
+420 NAPYSRWQSV
-430 LLPVFLAVSVVFGV
+430 LLPVFLAAAVVFGV

-474 VCALPLKRIAARL
+474 VCALPLKRIAALL

-563 GGFREQVEDVDFY
+563 GGFRERVEDVDFY

-709 VLGSKRLCRSARR
+709 VLGSKRLCASAKR
-722 CTVLAFV
+722 CTVLAFL
-729 AATLATLLA
+729 AATASTLLA

-750 TPLSLLVFV
+750 TPFSLLIYV

-764 SALLDA
+764 SALVDA